1 MRRLPIV
8 AQLAGMFLVA
18 ISFMLLLLGFVAYQ
32 YTKASDTYENLITH
46 TSVNML
52 LLTKAQDGMHSGIAD
67 LRGFM
72 AYSVG
77 SYEQQARKEF
87 EDSQQELKSFVA
99 GVKNPEVK
107 TEAVKLEKMMNDY
120 SLKMGQ
126 LLDAKKANDPAFNTL
141 LAEGRNLSQQIDQ
154 QFERT
159 LDLEEKFLKIS
170 TDQLLQE
177 QKVTK
182 RIVVILSAVIVI
194 LVCILAFWYSRYMA
208 KRLNRVRDEMGKISR
223 FDLTNTVYQQTS
235 INDEISDMTA
245 AMAEMKNALRSLV
258 IHIRQNSESLAA
270 ASQELSATVEEQ
282 LRAAEVISN
291 SIAEVASGSA
301 LNTNNLTEMSHTI
314 QELSA
319 SAQEMSANA
328 FEVNGNTQNAVDEA
342 GQGMNLLTRI
352 VTQNETV
359 AESMQSITKAAD
371 SLAQGSENIREIV
384 TVIQSLAGQTN
395 LLALNAAI
403 EAARA
408 GEAGRG
414 FAVVAEEVRKLAE
427 QSAEATRHIGDIIN
441 KMTSDIDYAVLH
453 VSRGNSEV
461 EAGKQVAFSTQTGF
475 SVIIEKL
482 NKVRTVVGQITVAI
496 EETATGT
503 QAMVG
508 NIQNISA
515 VAEQTV
521 AGAQTVAA
529 ASQEQSASMHEI
541 NSNAESL
548 AKMAEEL
555 NTIISKFRL

>member
-1 MRRLPIV
+1 MRRIPIV
-8 AQLAGMFLVA
+8 AQLGGMFFIA
-18 ISFMLLLLGFVAYQ
+18 ISFMLLLLGYVAYQ
-32 YTKASDTYENLITH
+32 YSTASDTYENLITH
-46 TSVNML
+46 TSANML
-52 LLTKAQDGMHSGIAD
+52 LLTKAQDDMHTGIAE

-72 AYSVG
+72 AYSIS
-77 SYEQQARKEF
+77 SYDQQARKEF
-87 EDSQQELKSFVA
+87 ADSTQELKVFVS

-107 TEAVKLEKMMNDY
+107 TEAVKLEKMMNEY

-141 LAEGRNLSQQIDQ
+141 LVDGRNLSQQIDQ
-154 QFERT
+154 QFAKT

-170 TDQLLQE
+170 INELLQE
-177 QKVTK
+177 QKNTK
-182 RIVVILSAVIVI
+182 QIVI
-194 LVCILAFWYSRYMA
+194 LLSVFIILLVSGLAFWYSKYMA
-208 KRLNRVRDEMGKISR
+208 KRLHSVRNEMDAISR
-223 FDLTNTVYQQTS
+223 FDLTATNRLASV
-235 INDEISDMTA
+235 NDEIGDMTS
-245 AMAEMKNALRSLV
+245 AMTEMKNALRALV

-291 SIAEVASGSA
+291 SIAEVASGSS
-301 LNTNNLTEMSHTI
+301 LNTTNLTDMSHTI

-319 SAQEMSANA
+319 STEEMNANA

-342 GQGMNLLTRI
+342 GQGMHLLTQI

-359 AESMQSITKAAD
+359 ADSMKSITKAAN

-384 TVIQSLAGQTN
+384 TVIQNLAGQTN

-427 QSAEATRHIGDIIN
+427 QSAEATRHIGDIIK

-453 VSRGNSEV
+453 VSKGNDEV
-461 EAGKQVAFSTQTGF
+461 EAGKQVAFNTQKGF
-475 SVIIEKL
+475 AIIIEKL
-482 NKVRTVVGQITVAI
+482 NQVKTVVGQITVAI
-496 EETATGT
+496 EGTATGT

-521 AGAQTVAA
+521 ASAQTVAA
-529 ASQEQSASMHEI
+529 ASEEQSASMHEI

>member
-1 MRRLPIV
+1 MRRIPIV
-8 AQLAGMFLVA
+8 AQLGGMFFIA
-18 ISFMLLLLGFVAYQ
+18 ISFMLLLLGYVAYQ
-32 YTKASDTYENLITH
+32 YSTASDTYENLITH
-46 TSVNML
+46 TSANML
-52 LLTKAQDGMHSGIAD
+52 LLTKAQDDMHTGIAE

-72 AYSVG
+72 AYSIS
-77 SYEQQARKEF
+77 SYDQQARKEF
-87 EDSQQELKSFVA
+87 ADSTQELKVFVS

-107 TEAVKLEKMMNDY
+107 TEAVKLEKMMNEY

-141 LAEGRNLSQQIDQ
+141 LVDGRNLSQQIDQ
-154 QFERT
+154 QFAIT

-170 TDQLLQE
+170 INELLQE
-177 QKVTK
+177 QKNTK
-182 RIVVILSAVIVI
+182 QIVI
-194 LVCILAFWYSRYMA
+194 LLSVFIILLVSGLAFWYSKYMA
-208 KRLNRVRDEMGKISR
+208 KRLHSVRNEMDAISR
-223 FDLTNTVYQQTS
+223 FDLTATNRLASV
-235 INDEISDMTA
+235 NDEIGDMTS
-245 AMAEMKNALRSLV
+245 AMTEMKNALRALV

-291 SIAEVASGSA
+291 SIAEVASGSS
-301 LNTNNLTEMSHTI
+301 LNTTNLTDMSHTI

-319 SAQEMSANA
+319 STEEMNANA

-342 GQGMNLLTRI
+342 GQGMHLLTQI

-359 AESMQSITKAAD
+359 ADSMKSITKAAN

-384 TVIQSLAGQTN
+384 TVIQNLAGQTN

-427 QSAEATRHIGDIIN
+427 QSAEATRHIGDIIK

-453 VSRGNSEV
+453 VSKGNDEV
-461 EAGKQVAFSTQTGF
+461 EAGKQVAFNTQKGF
-475 SVIIEKL
+475 AIIIEKL
-482 NKVRTVVGQITVAI
+482 NQVKTVVGQITVAI
-496 EETATGT
+496 EGTATGT
-503 QAMVG
+503 QAMVA

-521 AGAQTVAA
+521 ASAQTVAA
-529 ASQEQSASMHEI
+529 ASEEQSASMHEI

>member
-1 MRRLPIV
+1 MRRIPIV
-8 AQLAGMFLVA
+8 AQLGGMFFVA
-18 ISFMLLLLGFVAYQ
+18 ISFMLLLLGYVAYQ
-32 YTKASDTYENLITH
+32 YTTASDTYENLITH
-46 TSVNML
+46 TSANML
-52 LLTKAQDGMHSGIAD
+52 LLTKAQDDMHTGIAE
-67 LRGFM
+67 LRGYM
-72 AYSVG
+72 AYSIS
-77 SYEQQARKEF
+77 SYDQQARKEF
-87 EDSQQELKSFVA
+87 ADSAQELKVFVS

-107 TEAVKLEKMMNDY
+107 TEAVKLEKMMNEY

-141 LAEGRNLSQQIDQ
+141 LVDGRNLSQQIDQ
-154 QFERT
+154 QFEKT
-159 LDLEEKFLKIS
+159 LVLEEKFLKIS
-170 TDQLLQE
+170 INDLLQE
-177 QKVTK
+177 QKTTK
-182 RIVVILSAVIVI
+182 QIVVILSIVI
-194 LVCILAFWYSRYMA
+194 IFLVCGLAFWYSKYMA
-208 KRLNRVRDEMGKISR
+208 KRLHTVRNEMDAISR
-223 FDLTNTVYQQTS
+223 FDLSTINQQAS
-235 INDEISDMTA
+235 INDEIGDMTSA
-245 AMAEMKNALRSLV
+245 TTEMKNALRALV

-301 LNTNNLTEMSHTI
+301 LNTTSLTDMSHTI

-319 SAQEMSANA
+319 STEEMNANA

-342 GQGMNLLTRI
+342 GQGMHLLTQI

-359 AESMQSITKAAD
+359 ADSMKSITKAAD
-371 SLAQGSENIREIV
+371 SLAQGSENIRDIV
-384 TVIQSLAGQTN
+384 TVIQNLAGQTN

-427 QSAEATRHIGDIIN
+427 QSAEATRHIGDIIK
-441 KMTSDIDYAVLH
+441 KMTADIDYAVLH
-453 VSRGNSEV
+453 VSKGNDEV
-461 EAGKQVAFSTQTGF
+461 EAGKQVAFNTQRGF
-475 SVIIEKL
+475 AVIIEKL
-482 NKVRTVVGQITVAI
+482 NQVKTVVGQITVAI
-496 EETATGT
+496 EGTAAGT

-521 AGAQTVAA
+521 ASAQTVAA
-529 ASQEQSASMHEI
+529 ASEEQSASMHEI

>member
-1 MRRLPIV
+1 MRRTPIV
-8 AQLAGMFLVA
+8 AQLGGMFFVA
-18 ISFMLLLLGFVAYQ
+18 ISFMLLLLGYVAYQ
-32 YTKASDTYENLITH
+32 YTTASDTYENLITH
-46 TSVNML
+46 TSANML
-52 LLTKAQDGMHSGIAD
+52 LLTKAQDDMHTGIAE

-72 AYSVG
+72 AYSIS
-77 SYEQQARKEF
+77 SYDQQARKEF
-87 EDSQQELKSFVA
+87 ADSTQELKVFVS

-107 TEAVKLEKMMNDY
+107 TEAVKLEKMMNEY

-141 LAEGRNLSQQIDQ
+141 LVDGRKLSQQIDQ
-154 QFERT
+154 QFEKT

-170 TDQLLQE
+170 INELLQE
-177 QKVTK
+177 QKNTK
-182 RIVVILSAVIVI
+182 QIVVLLSVFIIL
-194 LVCILAFWYSRYMA
+194 LVSGLAFWYSKYMA
-208 KRLNRVRDEMGKISR
+208 NRLHSVRNEMDAISR
-223 FDLTNTVYQQTS
+223 FDLTATNRLASV
-235 INDEISDMTA
+235 NDEIGDMTS
-245 AMAEMKNALRSLV
+245 AMTEMKNALRALV

-291 SIAEVASGSA
+291 SIAEVASGSS
-301 LNTNNLTEMSHTI
+301 LNTTNLTDMSHTI

-319 SAQEMSANA
+319 STEEMNANA

-342 GQGMNLLTRI
+342 GQGMYLLTQI

-359 AESMQSITKAAD
+359 ADSMKSITKAAN
-371 SLAQGSENIREIV
+371 SLAQGSENICEIV
-384 TVIQSLAGQTN
+384 TVIQNLAGQTN

-427 QSAEATRHIGDIIN
+427 QSAEATRHIGDIIK

-453 VSRGNSEV
+453 VSKGNDEV
-461 EAGKQVAFSTQTGF
+461 EAGKQVAFNTQKGF
-475 SVIIEKL
+475 AIIIEKL
-482 NKVRTVVGQITVAI
+482 NQVKTVVGQITVAI
-496 EETATGT
+496 EGTATGT

-521 AGAQTVAA
+521 ASAQTVAA
-529 ASQEQSASMHEI
+529 ASEEQSASMHEI

>member
-1 MRRLPIV
+1 MRRIPII
-8 AQLAGMFLVA
+8 AQLGGMFFVA
-18 ISFMLLLLGFVAYQ
+18 ISFMLLLLGYVAYQ
-32 YTKASDTYENLITH
+32 YSTASDTYENLITH
-46 TSVNML
+46 TSANML
-52 LLTKAQDGMHSGIAD
+52 LLTKAQDDMHTGIAE

-72 AYSVG
+72 AYSIS
-77 SYEQQARKEF
+77 SYDQQARKEF
-87 EDSQQELKSFVA
+87 ADSTQELKVFVS

-107 TEAVKLEKMMNDY
+107 TEAVKLEKMMNEY

-141 LAEGRNLSQQIDQ
+141 LVDGRNLSQQIDQ
-154 QFERT
+154 QFEKT

-170 TDQLLQE
+170 INELLQE
-177 QKVTK
+177 QKNTK
-182 RIVVILSAVIVI
+182 QIVVLLSVVIIL
-194 LVCILAFWYSRYMA
+194 LVCGLAFWYSKYMA
-208 KRLNRVRDEMGKISR
+208 KRLHSVRNEMDAISR
-223 FDLTNTVYQQTS
+223 FDLSATNRLASV
-235 INDEISDMTA
+235 NDEIGDMTS
-245 AMAEMKNALRSLV
+245 AMTEMKNALRALV

-291 SIAEVASGSA
+291 SIAEVASGSS
-301 LNTNNLTEMSHTI
+301 LNTTNLTDMSHTI

-319 SAQEMSANA
+319 STEEMNANA

-342 GQGMNLLTRI
+342 GQGMHLLTQI

-359 AESMQSITKAAD
+359 ADSMKSITKAAN

-384 TVIQSLAGQTN
+384 TVIQNLAGQTN

-427 QSAEATRHIGDIIN
+427 QSAEATRHIGDIIK

-453 VSRGNSEV
+453 VSKGNDEV
-461 EAGKQVAFSTQTGF
+461 EAGKQVAFNTQKGF
-475 SVIIEKL
+475 TIIIEKL
-482 NKVRTVVGQITVAI
+482 NQVKTVVGQITVAI
-496 EETATGT
+496 EGTATGT

-521 AGAQTVAA
+521 ASAQTVAA
-529 ASQEQSASMHEI
+529 ASEEQSASMHEI